1 MVINSGYNRITG
13 RLNIDHKILKTLNL
27 GANLYYA
34 HAKTENADGSFNRFI
49 TMPPLAKVYNEDGS
63 LRMDV
68 TDAGLEYESFGE
80 R

>member
-13 RLNIDHKILKTLNL
+13 RFEYRSQNTKTLNL

-68 TDAGLEYESFGE
+68 TDD